1 MIGQRY
7 VLVLRLIWRAW
18 RAEWQAAHAG
28 SLGGRLWLFLAPLLQ
43 LGLYAFLFGVIWR
56 LRVRIGPL
64 TEVPFLG
71 FLVAAYL
78 PYWALQD
85 AITRGSGALLAQAHL
100 IRHTPVVPWVLV
112 VARVGVPL
120 AVVSVIAPALWAVLA
135 GQGVYRVD
143 GWDVVSLLAVWALQ
157 WAMTAGWALFLAV
170 LVVVVRDVANLVAP
184 LLMLMVLTAPVFYP
198 LSNVPPAWAGWLWL
212 NPFTPL
218 AQGYHAL
225 LLSADRLPWWHWGGM
240 VVHAA
245 VALALGVGAYR
256 RLRPDLVDV
265 L

>member
-1 MIGQRY
+1 MMG
-7 VLVLRLIWRAW
+7 VAPLIRAW
-18 RAEWQAAHAG
+18 RAEWQSAHAG
-28 SLGGRLWLFLAPLLQ
+28 SLGGRIWLFAAPVLQ
-43 LGLYAFLFGVIWR
+43 LGLYAFLFGVVWQ
-56 LRVRIGPL
+56 LRVRVGPL

-100 IRHTPVVPWVLV
+100 IRHAPVVPWVLV
-112 VARVGVPL
+112 VARTGVPF
-120 AVVSVIAPALWAVLA
+120 AVVSVMAPLLWAVL
-135 GQGVYRVD
+135 GWQGVYRVSVGD
-143 GWDVVSLLAVWALQ
+143 AVGVLALWGLQ
-157 WAMTAGWALFLAV
+157 WAMTVGWALLLAV

-218 AQGYHAL
+218 AQGYHVL
-225 LLSADRLPWWHWGGM
+225 LLSGDALPLWHWAA
-240 VVHAA
+240 VAAHAA
-245 VALALGVGAYR
+245 VALLGGVAAYH